1 MFDETRSTLVGHDQ
15 TTVRGLV
22 DPAGTDGFA
31 IASLVCGLLGLVPLG
46 VVFGWRALVRIGGS
60 GRSGRGLA
68 IAGLTLSVAW
78 LGLGVSLI
86 TTGPKHVTQ
95 AAPGPDY
102 IQGMAIGDCL
112 DADGEQV
119 IRAAC
124 DAPHDE
130 QIADRVD
137 VSGGYPSYPG
147 LTTLRELAQPL
158 CRIAGA
164 AYFTHGTPLSGLE
177 FLAHIPTESSWNAGA
192 REATC
197 TFGKPDG
204 KLTGPLQP

>member
-1 MFDETRSTLVGHDQ
+1 LFDDTRSTLSNHDQ

-22 DPAGTDGFA
+22 EPSETDGFA
-31 IASLVCGLLGLVPLG
+31 IASLVCGLLGLVPLAII
-46 VVFGWRALVRIGGS
+46 FGRRALVRIGRS

-68 IAGLTLSVAW
+68 ITGLVLSVVW
-78 LGLGVSLI
+78 LGLGVGLM

-95 AAPGPDY
+95 AAPGPDH

-137 VSGGYPSYPG
+137 VSGGYKTYPG
-147 LTTLRELAQPL
+147 LATLEDLAQPL

-164 AYFTHGTPLSGLE
+164 AYFTKDAPPDLE

-197 TFGKPDG
+197 TFGKASG
-204 KLTGPLQP
+204 KLTGPVRP